1 MIKTINMKLRQHKY
15 LYKKISVLTLSTIA
29 IALSLNYANGPSS
42 GGSRVGASFSSGTC
56 TSTGCHTTS
65 GSFNPYVSIQL
76 LSGTTPIT
84 TYTPGNSYTLRITLT
99 GSGTTSNTRY
109 GFQTVAVQDNSSSTA
124 VNAWGTLPSG
134 TQSATLGGRVHVEH
148 STPSASNV
156 FNIPWTAP
164 STANYDIKFYVA
176 GIVANN
182 NNANTFD
189 NMATNSLTVS
199 APCSTPVITPNPNNI
214 SCFGQN
220 TGSINLGLTG
230 GSTPFSFA
238 WTGPSGYSS
247 TSQNINNLPP
257 GSYKVVVTANGG
269 CKDSATVTITQPSS
283 AVSVSASSN
292 SPICAGNILQ
302 LNASGSGGTGS
313 ISYIWI
319 GPNSFTS
326 GSKDNTLMNATTN
339 MSGLYT
345 VTGTDNNGCS
355 QEDTVTVLVDTSATV
370 DSFTISANPY
380 NVVTFTPVNRQG
392 ADSTLWIFG
401 DGGMDTSSMPTHTY
415 SADGIYTVQLVVKNK
430 CGSDTFTKN
439 VVIQPVSVKSIY
451 SIAKGLDVYPNPA
464 YDVLNVSVKDGE
476 QIQSLSLYTV
486 TGQLIY
492 TNNEGQPSKRIN
504 TSALPHGMYYIVV
517 ETSKG
522 RFTSKVKVL
531 K

>member
-1 MIKTINMKLRQHKY
+1 MKPLRH
-15 LYKKISVLTLSTIA
+15 KISYKSLSTIILSAMA
-29 IALSLNYANGPSS
+29 IVLSLNYSNGPSS

-56 TSTGCHTTS
+56 ASTGCHTVS
-65 GSFNPYVSIQL
+65 GSFNPSVSIQL
-76 LSGTTPIT
+76 LSGTTAVT

-99 GSGTTSNTRY
+99 GSGTGSGTRY

-134 TQSATLGGRVHVEH
+134 TQSATIGGRVHVEH

-164 STANYDIKFYVA
+164 SSANYDVKFYVA

-199 APCSTPVITPNPNNI
+199 APCITPAITPNPSNI
-214 SCFGQN
+214 SCFGEN
-220 TGSINLGLTG
+220 TGSINLGLIG
-230 GSTPFSFA
+230 GTTPFSFS
-238 WTGPSGYSS
+238 WSGPSGYASN
-247 TSQNINNLPP
+247 SQNINNLAP

-269 CKDSATVTITQPSS
+269 CKDSTTVTLTQPSS

-292 SPICAGNILQ
+292 SPICAGNTLQ

-326 GSKDNTLMNATTN
+326 GSKDNTLMNATTS

-380 NVVTFTPVNRQG
+380 NVITFTPVNRQG

-415 SADGIYTVQLVVKNK
+415 SADGIYSVQLVVMNK

-439 VVIQPVSVKSIY
+439 VVVQPVSVKSVSNFSSSLNI
-451 SIAKGLDVYPNPA
+451 YPNPA
-464 YDVLNVSVKDGE
+464 YNVLNIEAADGVKVKTVSM
-476 QIQSLSLYTV
+476 YTLM
-486 TGQLIY
+486 GQKIY
-492 TNNEGQPSKRIN
+492 SNTRQQVSYRIN
-504 TSALPHGMYYIVV
+504 TNVLPHGVYYIVL
-517 ETSKG
+517 ETNKG
-522 RFTSKVKVL
+522 FFTNKIEVL
-531 K
+531 R